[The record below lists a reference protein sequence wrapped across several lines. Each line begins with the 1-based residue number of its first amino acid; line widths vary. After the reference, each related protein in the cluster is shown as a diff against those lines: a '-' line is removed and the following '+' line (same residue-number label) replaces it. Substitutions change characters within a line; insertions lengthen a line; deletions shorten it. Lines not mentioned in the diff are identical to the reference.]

1 MPADRARRGYVRA
14 VAEIPAG
21 ASGTAS
27 GVKLWAVSIT
37 DVRGL
42 FHPTGDVADKL
53 RSDVPFHVLKPYKQS
68 WFRPLLKRD
77 PGAPVLAPDSPL
89 PSDVDKLLHGH
100 FVPPDR
106 LVPSWQIVSHWLD
119 SLSVSSL
126 QLSVDHAAA
135 EKLDF
140 DLARAGMASHF
151 ALRTLWARD
160 AALPLGPMTG
170 SEIGYQRYAVAVELG
185 KAWRASLGALEG
197 SVELVQ
203 QVSDWLGQLPA
214 WAEDA
219 EGAGRPAPDVFA
231 MTLS

>member
-42 FHPTGDVADKL
+42 FHPTSDVADKL

-68 WFRPLLKRD
+68 WFWPLLKRD

-89 PSDVDKLLHGH
+89 PSDVDNLLHGH
-100 FVPPDR
+100 FVPPDN

-119 SLSVSSL
+119 VARHPRCSSASTTRPRKARLSTSRG
-126 QLSVDHAAA
+126 
-135 EKLDF
+135 
-140 DLARAGMASHF
+140 RALASHF
-151 ALRTLWARD
+151 ALPTWRARD
-160 AALPLGPMTG
+160 AALLPLGPMTG
-170 SEIGYQRYAVAVELG
+170 S
-185 KAWRASLGALEG
+185 G
-197 SVELVQ
+197 SAT
-203 QVSDWLGQLPA
+203 SGTRSRSSWGPGMA
-214 WAEDA
+214 A
-219 EGAGRPAPDVFA
+219 
-231 MTLS
+231 